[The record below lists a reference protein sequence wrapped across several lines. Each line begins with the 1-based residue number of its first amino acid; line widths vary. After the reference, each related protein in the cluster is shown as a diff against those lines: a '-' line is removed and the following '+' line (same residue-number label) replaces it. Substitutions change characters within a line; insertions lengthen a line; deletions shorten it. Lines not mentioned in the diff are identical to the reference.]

1 MSIKNVTFLKKLGI
15 NSINQKKHKL
25 MKNLIVILIAV
36 IGISSL
42 TSCSTSEKCWAYSD
56 VKKVQLKHS
65 KNSVG
70 YNKKYRPSARR
81 GGHSM
86 GCYSFN

>member
-1 MSIKNVTFLKKLGI
+1 
-15 NSINQKKHKL
+15 

-42 TSCSTSEKCWAYSD
+42 TSCSTSEHCWAYSD
-56 VKKVQLKHS
+56 VKKVQSKHS

-70 YNKKYRPSARR
+70 YHKKYRPSARR
-81 GGHSM
+81 GGKSYS
-86 GCYSFN
+86 CYTFD

>member
-1 MSIKNVTFLKKLGI
+1 
-15 NSINQKKHKL
+15 

-42 TSCSTSEKCWAYSD
+42 TSCSTSEHCWAYSD
-56 VKKVQLKHS
+56 VKKVQSKHS

-70 YNKKYRPSARR
+70 YHKKYRNSARK
-81 GGHSM
+81 GGKSYS
-86 GCYSFN
+86 CYSFN

>member
-1 MSIKNVTFLKKLGI
+1 
-15 NSINQKKHKL
+15 

-36 IGISSL
+36 ISSL
-42 TSCSTSEKCWAYSD
+42 TSCSTSEHCWAYSD
-56 VKKVQLKHS
+56 VKRVQSKHS

-70 YNKKYRPSARR
+70 YHKKYRHSARR